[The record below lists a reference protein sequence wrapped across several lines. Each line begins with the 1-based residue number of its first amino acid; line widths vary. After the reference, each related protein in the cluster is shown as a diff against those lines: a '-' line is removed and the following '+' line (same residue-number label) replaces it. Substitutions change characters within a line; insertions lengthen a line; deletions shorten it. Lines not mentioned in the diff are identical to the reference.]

1 VTRARRKESS
11 RAAAIVCRPHDMRIF
26 GVVANKPHYGAAIE
40 ARLRYSDSWL
50 ALQVNIACGTTDTDI
65 R

>member
-1 VTRARRKESS
+1 
-11 RAAAIVCRPHDMRIF
+11 MRIF